1 MDKYLDTIFDEI
13 DSSIKLDNNQKEV
26 VLDNSNHII
35 VVAGAGSGKTTT
47 ITAKIKYLV
56 EIKKVLPKDILVIS
70 FTNKAINELK
80 ERINNDFKIDC
91 SICTF
96 HKFAYDIL
104 KKYDN
109 KYKIIANPKD
119 IIKKI
124 ILEDNETN
132 KVIKELL
139 KNKKYKLKS
148 SKYSTD
154 MNYFTE
160 FTLENISLYKM
171 TDINDKQITNKRTLT
186 YFKYL
191 EKIVS
196 KYSTYLKSEYLLDF
210 EDIVIE
216 ATKIVQ
222 YIPLKYKYIIIDEYQ
237 DISYNRFKLIKKISD
252 LYQVKTMVVGDDW
265 QAIFSF
271 AGSNVNLF
279 LNYKQVMNAKMY
291 MIVNTYRNSQELID
305 IAGNFIMN
313 NKKLLQK
320 KLISNNKLSFP
331 VEIYRYKNNIHEIL
345 IMILNKIIG
354 ESGINKNI
362 LILGRYNMD
371 IKLIIGNSIK
381 VKNEKIIYKK
391 YPNLNITF
399 MTVHASKGLGYDN
412 VILINMINDTY
423 GFPSKIENDEIKDIL
438 INKSDS
444 ILEERRLF
452 YVALTRTK
460 NKVYILTKNKKESSF
475 VKEIANNTNVYY
487 ERKNTK
493 KNTQS

>member
-1 MDKYLDTIFDEI
+1 MDKYLDTIFDNI
-13 DSSIKLDNNQKEV
+13 DSNIKLDNNQKEV
-26 VLDNSNHII
+26 VLDESEHII

-56 EIKKVLPKDILVIS
+56 DIKKIPPKDILVIS
-70 FTNKAINELK
+70 FTNKAISELK

-91 SICTF
+91 TICTF

-104 KKYDN
+104 RKYDN
-109 KYKIIANPKD
+109 KYKIISDPKD

-124 ILEDNETN
+124 VVMDEDTN
-132 KVIKELL
+132 KVLKELL
-139 KNKKYKLKS
+139 KNRKYKLKS
-148 SKYSTD
+148 SKYSSD
-154 MNYFTE
+154 MNYFIE
-160 FTLENISLYKM
+160 FTLENINLYKM
-171 TDINDKQITNKRTLT
+171 TDNNKQITNKRILT
-186 YFKYL
+186 YFNYL

-196 KYSTYLKSEYLLDF
+196 KYSNYLKSEYLLDF
-210 EDIVIE
+210 EDIIIE

-222 YIPLKYKYIIIDEYQ
+222 NIPIKYKYIIIDEYQ
-237 DISYNRFKLIKKISD
+237 DISYNRFKLIKKIVS
-252 LYQVKTMVVGDDW
+252 LYKVKTIVVGDDW

-271 AGSNVNLF
+271 AGSNVDLF

-291 MIVNTYRNSQELID
+291 KIVNTYRNSQELID

-313 NKKLLQK
+313 NKKQLQK

-331 VEIYRYKNNIHEIL
+331 VEIYKYKNNINEVL
-345 IMILNKIIG
+345 IMILNKIVR
-354 ESGINKNI
+354 ENGINKNI

-381 VKNEKIIYKK
+381 VKNEKVIYKK
-391 YPNLNITF
+391 YPNLKITF

-412 VILINMINDTY
+412 VILINMLNDTY
-423 GFPSKIENDEIKDIL
+423 GFPSKIENDEIRDIL

-460 NKVYILTKNKKESSF
+460 NKVYILTKNKKESTF
-475 VKEIANNTNVYY
+475 VREIANNTNVYY

-493 KNTQS
+493 KNTKS